1 MIFAKQQSEAHYCC
15 FYSFLTLIQFALNRF
30 LNIADF
36 YWKRMRGDRAESFTW
51 DMLRLAPLVMGPA
64 AQATGFAPS
73 VMGPTLASSSLAPAT
88 GLAAPPT
95 PPSHRLL
102 SAIIGQR
109 PRGVTAPG
117 HRPLSVVIGHRP
129 RVFIGCTSHG
139 SRSARSHRPLSPIIG
154 REQQL

>member
-1 MIFAKQQSEAHYCC
+1 M
-15 FYSFLTLIQFALNRF
+15 FALEA
-30 LNIADF
+30 LVST
-36 YWKRMRGDRAESFTW
+36 KLLW
-51 DMLRLAPLVMGPA
+51 DMRRFAPSVMGPA
-64 AQATGFAPS
+64 ALATGFAPS
-73 VMGPTLASSSLAPAT
+73 VMGPTLASSSAALAT
-88 GLAAPPT
+88 GLAA

-129 RVFIGCTSHG
+129 RVFIGCTGHG
-139 SRSARSHRPLSPIIG
+139 PRSAPSHRPLSPIIG